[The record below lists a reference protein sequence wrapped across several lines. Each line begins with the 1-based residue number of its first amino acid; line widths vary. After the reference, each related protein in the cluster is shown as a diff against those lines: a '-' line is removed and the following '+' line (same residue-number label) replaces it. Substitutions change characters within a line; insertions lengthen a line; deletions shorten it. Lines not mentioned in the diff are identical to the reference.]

1 MNFAANR
8 LRAVVLGY
16 LMVHGQILQ
25 AQLPALL
32 PPEPQPQLGHNC
44 ALDGL
49 GESYRNE
56 KGEVIGNGH
65 PIDAIPFQLDG
76 GFLILVDGRI
86 GSLAPLKFVLD
97 TGTTHTVISR
107 KIADRLIVPRHQGQG
122 RVLNF
127 DREVKL
133 EWTRLPELQ
142 LGPVVAR
149 DIRVLVG
156 DLRQLSELAER
167 VDAIIGLDVLRSSQ
181 SMTIDYL
188 RNLVT
193 FKFLDCRHV
202 DSRSPVALTVVVPT
216 QGQPVRLIVDTGLK
230 GSLLYQ
236 DRIRNRLPQLKL
248 NANLEV
254 FAGQLKGR
262 AATLSGIE
270 LGTDMQQSSLLLLE
284 RAPNSLPS
292 DIDGYLGMSALHARV
307 IELDFASNTLR
318 WR

>member
-1 MNFAANR
+1 MNFAVNR

-149 DIRVLVG
+149 GSGTCAARGAGLTAAG
-156 DLRQLSELAER
+156 RRRTGGSGALSRCSAPGINHR
-167 VDAIIGLDVLRSSQ
+167 
-181 SMTIDYL
+181 
-188 RNLVT
+188 
-193 FKFLDCRHV
+193 
-202 DSRSPVALTVVVPT
+202 LTV
-216 QGQPVRLIVDTGLK
+216 DT
-230 GSLLYQ
+230 
-236 DRIRNRLPQLKL
+236 
-248 NANLEV
+248 
-254 FAGQLKGR
+254 
-262 AATLSGIE
+262 
-270 LGTDMQQSSLLLLE
+270 
-284 RAPNSLPS
+284 
-292 DIDGYLGMSALHARV
+292 
-307 IELDFASNTLR
+307 
-318 WR
+318 